1 LNDMTFELPTKHIQT
16 ENWAGEK
23 LKNPI
28 IRMNQTATANVM
40 KQYVKKMYPKVVV
53 SATSSSFSMGNSV
66 DIYLSDEMGNGVDKN
81 IVEDVNNFGRQFVYG
96 YFDGMTDM
104 YEHVSKENQ
113 TDSGTQIDA
122 GTKFLSVNNR
132 AKHGSLPDVVRMLVQ
147 MTTTEE
153 YNFGKLSITEA
164 IKKAKY
170 FGASELNI
178 NKALKL
184 MA

>member
-1 LNDMTFELPTKHIQT
+1 
-16 ENWAGEK
+16 
-23 LKNPI
+23 
-28 IRMNQTATANVM
+28 
-40 KQYVKKMYPKVVV
+40 
-53 SATSSSFSMGNSV
+53 
-66 DIYLSDEMGNGVDKN
+66 
-81 IVEDVNNFGRQFVYG
+81 
-96 YFDGMTDM
+96 MTDM

-122 GTKFLSVNNR
+122 GTKFLHVNNR
-132 AKHGSLPDVVRMLVQ
+132 AKHGSLPDVVRMLIQ

-164 IKKAKY
+164 VKKAKY

-184 MA
+184 I